1 MSVNGV
7 LEGRAA
13 LSPLVECRSQL
24 VRADPAAIANMQ
36 NMHIHAN
43 RHYKRASG
51 ALLVYDVTSR
61 SSFENAEKVWLR
73 ELKNAA
79 DSNSSLL
86 DSLVLVGNKVGRS
99 GVVFFTLPVHGSDE
113 SSKNYHSICC
123 HGYRSSRSHR
133 CLQVSSMTT
142 IQFFL
147 IVCCFDIT
155 LCEVCLVISHMPT
168 S

>member
-1 MSVNGV
+1 
-7 LEGRAA
+7 
-13 LSPLVECRSQL
+13 
-24 VRADPAAIANMQ
+24 
-36 NMHIHAN
+36 MHTN

-99 GVVFFTLPVHGSDE
+99 TVTVGDYFAT
-113 SSKNYHSICC
+113 SSFR
-123 HGYRSSRSHR
+123 RSSVLRAYVHP
-133 CLQVSSMTT
+133 
-142 IQFFL
+142 
-147 IVCCFDIT
+147 
-155 LCEVCLVISHMPT
+155 LC
-168 S
+168 

>member
-1 MSVNGV
+1 M
-7 LEGRAA
+7 
-13 LSPLVECRSQL
+13 
-24 VRADPAAIANMQ
+24 
-36 NMHIHAN
+36 N

-99 GVVFFTLPVHGSDE
+99 
-113 SSKNYHSICC
+113 
-123 HGYRSSRSHR
+123 
-133 CLQVSSMTT
+133 
-142 IQFFL
+142 
-147 IVCCFDIT
+147 
-155 LCEVCLVISHMPT
+155 
-168 S
+168 

>member
-1 MSVNGV
+1 MYT
-7 LEGRAA
+7 
-13 LSPLVECRSQL
+13 
-24 VRADPAAIANMQ
+24 
-36 NMHIHAN
+36 N

-99 GVVFFTLPVHGSDE
+99 TV
-113 SSKNYHSICC
+113 
-123 HGYRSSRSHR
+123 
-133 CLQVSSMTT
+133 T
-142 IQFFL
+142 IGDSTQ
-147 IVCCFDIT
+147 
-155 LCEVCLVISHMPT
+155 PR
-168 S
+168 

>member
-1 MSVNGV
+1 MYLAITGT
-7 LEGRAA
+7 EGRATA
-13 LSPLVECRSQL
+13 VRPIVECRSEL
-24 VRADPAAIANMQ
+24 IRAEIPPGSCQHAYT
-36 NMHIHAN
+36 HIHPT

-99 GVVFFTLPVHGSDE
+99 TVEWCST
-113 SSKNYHSICC
+113 
-123 HGYRSSRSHR
+123 R
-133 CLQVSSMTT
+133 QT
-142 IQFFL
+142 
-147 IVCCFDIT
+147 
-155 LCEVCLVISHMPT
+155 
-168 S
+168 

>member
-1 MSVNGV
+1 MFSYIGDVSRTNIVRRPVYLAIMGV
-7 LEGRAA
+7 SWGLEGAA
-13 LSPLVECRSQL
+13 AQSPLVECRREL
-24 VRADPAAIANMQ
+24 LRADPTAIANT
-36 NMHIHAN
+36 HSTPIHTN

-99 GVVFFTLPVHGSDE
+99 GVVF
-113 SSKNYHSICC
+113 
-123 HGYRSSRSHR
+123 
-133 CLQVSSMTT
+133 
-142 IQFFL
+142 
-147 IVCCFDIT
+147 IT
-155 LCEVCLVISHMPT
+155 LASALAAMNRARASVCVVMVSVVHHIRCDL
-168 S
+168 